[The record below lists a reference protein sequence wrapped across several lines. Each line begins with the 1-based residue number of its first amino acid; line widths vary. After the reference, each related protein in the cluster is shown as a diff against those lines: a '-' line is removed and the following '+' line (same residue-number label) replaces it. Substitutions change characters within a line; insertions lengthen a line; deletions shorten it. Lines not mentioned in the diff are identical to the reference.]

1 MSVGAVFLALL
12 LDRMLS
18 EPSRWHPLVGFG
30 RWASWLEMR
39 LNTPRKTGR
48 LSRNALM
55 MGTLAW
61 LAAVVPIVLP
71 VLWLYG
77 KWPEGRWL
85 MDAVAGYLCIALQSL
100 KTHLGGVYRPLVSGD
115 LAAAQAAVARIVSRE
130 TQALDAQ
137 GVRKAA
143 IESTLENGADAVFA
157 PMFWLLVGGAPAVI
171 LHRLAN
177 TLDAMWG
184 YRNPRFLHFGRC
196 AARLD
201 DVLNWLPARL
211 TALSFSLL
219 GNRATARRAWRM
231 QAALCASPNAGPV
244 MTAGAGSLGIELGG
258 TAVYHGRPEAR
269 PAMGFGSAPDNAD
282 LLRALQLVQRVVL
295 LWCAALVIGWLAWL
309 LWPEFGRP

>member
-1 MSVGAVFLALL
+1 MSAGAVMLALL

-30 RWASWLEMR
+30 RWAAWLESR
-39 LNTPRKTGR
+39 LNVLPQPGHRA
-48 LSRNALM
+48 SRAVM

-61 LAAVVPIVLP
+61 LAAVVPMALP
-71 VLWLYG
+71 VVWLYWH
-77 KWPEGRWL
+77 WPEGRWL
-85 MDAVAGYLCIALQSL
+85 LDAVAGYLCIALQSL
-100 KTHLGGVYRPLVSGD
+100 KTHLQAVYRPLVKGD
-115 LAAAQAAVARIVSRE
+115 LGAARAAVSRIVSRE
-130 TQALDAQ
+130 TQTLDAQ

-184 YRNPRFLHFGRC
+184 YRNQRFDRFGRC

-201 DVLNWLPARL
+201 DVLNWIPARL

-219 GNRATARRAWRM
+219 GNRAAARRAWRV

-244 MTAGAGSLGIELGG
+244 MTAGAGSLGLVLGG
-258 TAVYHGRPEAR
+258 TAIYHGRPEAR

-295 LWCAALVIGWLAWL
+295 LWCAVLVTGWLTWHLWL
-309 LWPEFGRP
+309 AFGRQ